1 MGFEDGGGDW
11 SESRKHQRG
20 LAVTQS
26 YKRQGT
32 YFPQA
37 PEGGSFDY
45 HLAFRLLDSSLWENK
60 FLLFQ
65 ATKFVAFFQSSH
77 NKQLKRSFFL
87 FVCLFVFNET
97 ILKTRGKSLNI
108 SSVQR
113 LKWNSGMNEIRMY
126 IWCIISG
133 HFIKMYR

>member
-1 MGFEDGGGDW
+1 MTGVDFEDGGGDW
-11 SESRKHQRG
+11 SEIRKHKRG

-26 YKRQGT
+26 YKRQGMH
-32 YFPQA
+32 FPQA
-37 PEGGSFDY
+37 PEGGSFDC
-45 HLAFRLLDSSLWENK
+45 HLAFRLLDSRLRENK

-65 ATKFVAFFQSSH
+65 ATKFVAFCQSSH
-77 NKQLKRSFFL
+77 NKQMKSRKVFF
-87 FVCLFVFNET
+87 FFSET
-97 ILKTRGKSLNI
+97 ILKTRGKILTI